1 MPTPRPLATSS
12 AQRHTDTDDT
22 DDDDDDDDDG
32 GGGGGGGGGPRSE
45 RPRQQCAPVAA
56 AGAVAALHRR
66 MRALRRRSFNLKAR
80 THQRAHDGVYQRAHS
95 PQQPAGRDFDE
106 REFMAYVAEKRR
118 RCDCPYP

>member
-12 AQRHTDTDDT
+12 AQRHNDTDDT
-22 DDDDDDDDDG
+22 DDDDD
-32 GGGGGGGGGPRSE
+32 GGGGGPRSE
-45 RPRQQCAPVAA
+45 RPRQQCASVAA
-56 AGAVAALHRR
+56 VGAVGQRAALHRR
-66 MRALRRRSFNLKAR
+66 MRRRSFNLKAR

-118 RCDCPYP
+118 RCDCRYP